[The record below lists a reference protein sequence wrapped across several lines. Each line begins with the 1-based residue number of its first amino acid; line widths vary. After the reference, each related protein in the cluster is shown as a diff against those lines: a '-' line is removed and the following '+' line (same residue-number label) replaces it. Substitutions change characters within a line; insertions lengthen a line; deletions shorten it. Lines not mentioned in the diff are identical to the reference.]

1 MENNERLKQ
10 IVSNLQILTDLTNS
24 MADSEMYPVSF
35 FSQSFDLI
43 QKIQTDIHILEA
55 NQVEMFA
62 TQMKKHQALILSI
75 HQQMRNIAPEKEKQ
89 EKKFAPPVIED
100 PNKVPSSEAEANKP
114 VTEKEISKQIIET
127 VTEPSDISDQ
137 KTKPAEK
144 PEKQPEKPAAEI
156 PAQKVK
162 PIEDAI
168 IRPTDPISATKET
181 EASTIPQQAE
191 VSTPHSIND
200 LIEKKKLSDLRKAFS
215 LNDRFLYRR
224 ELFGGSEDAMNKVIA
239 ILNTKASFK
248 DSVDFLEEKMHWDFS
263 NPTVKNFVKILE
275 IRFL

>member
-10 IVSNLQILTDLTNS
+10 IVSNLQILIDLTNS
-24 MADSEMYPVSF
+24 MTDSEMYPVSF
-35 FSQSFDLI
+35 FSQAFDLM
-43 QKIQTDIHILEA
+43 QKVQTDIHVLEA
-55 NQVEMFA
+55 NQVDMFA

-75 HQQMRNIAPEKEKQ
+75 HQQMRNIVPEKEKMD
-89 EKKFAPPVIED
+89 KKPDKP
-100 PNKVPSSEAEANKP
+100 P
-114 VTEKEISKQIIET
+114 VTEVPVST
-127 VTEPSDISDQ
+127 
-137 KTKPAEK
+137 TKPAEE
-144 PEKQPEKPAAEI
+144 PVKQPDKPATEA
-156 PAQKVK
+156 PVQKVK

-168 IRPTDPISATKET
+168 IRPSTPASITKET
-181 EASTIPQQAE
+181 EVNVP
-191 VSTPHSIND
+191 TPPSQVAANAPRSVND

-239 ILNTKASFK
+239 ILNNKATFTE
-248 DSVDFLEEKMHWDFS
+248 SVDFLEEKLHWDFS